1 MLTFYSNKKDF
12 KDSSFLDLFNVNG
25 KTIRSGANRETLEF
39 LFKNK
44 KYFIKRFSNGSFLQ
58 NILNKLGFVKH
69 VSNARNEFEA
79 YQILKEI
86 GVETAKLVCYGDEK
100 KFFCNRSF
108 VISEKIEN
116 FEQLDFFFSKAKYRK
131 YHKNHQEQIYKK
143 VVQIINKLHQNGIVH
158 HDLYLCHFLL
168 DLNSLENKKNIK
180 IYLIDF
186 HRLQKNKR
194 VPSGRLIKELG
205 DLLFSVKY
213 FANEELFQEILL
225 SNYDNKNFIETYK
238 LNIQQ
243 RAKLML
249 EKYKNKYG

>member
-1 MLTFYSNKKDF
+1 MNLTHKKNFFKGLTFEE
-12 KDSSFLDLFNVNG
+12 LFNLKGEV
-25 KTIRSGANRETLEF
+25 IRSGKNRETLEF
-39 LFKNK
+39 LFKHK
-44 KYFIKRFSNGSFLQ
+44 KYFIKKFSNGSFLQ
-58 NILNKLGFVKH
+58 NILNKVGFVRD
-69 VSNARNEFEA
+69 VCNARNEFEA

-116 FEQLDFFFSKAKYRK
+116 FEQLDFFFSKAKYRN
-131 YHKNHQEQIYKK
+131 YQKNYQDRIYKK
-143 VVQIINKLHQNGIVH
+143 VVQIINKLHKNGIVH

-168 DLNSLENKKNIK
+168 DLKSLDNKKNIK

-194 VPSGRLIKELG
+194 VSSRRLIKELG

-213 FANEELFQEILL
+213 FANEQLFQEILL
-225 SNYDNKNFIETYK
+225 SNYCNKNFIETYE

-249 EKYKNKYG
+249 EKYKNKYA

>member
-1 MLTFYSNKKDF
+1 MLVFYSNKKNF
-12 KDSSFLDLFNVNG
+12 KEFSFSNLFDVNG
-25 KTIRSGANRETLEF
+25 KSIRIGTNRETLEF
-39 LFKNK
+39 TFKNK
-44 KYFIKRFSNGSFLQ
+44 KYFIKRFSNGSILKS
-58 NILNKLGFVKH
+58 ILNKLGFVKDD
-69 VSNARNEFEA
+69 SNARNEFEA

-100 KFFCNRSF
+100 NFFCNRSF

-131 YHKNHQEQIYKK
+131 YHKNHEDQIYKK

-225 SNYDNKNFIETYK
+225 SDYGNKNFIETYK

>member
-12 KDSSFLDLFNVNG
+12 KDSSFSDLFNVNG
-25 KTIRSGANRETLEF
+25 KIIRSGANRETLEF

-58 NILNKLGFVKH
+58 KILNKLGFVKDI
-69 VSNARNEFEA
+69 SNARNEFEA

-131 YHKNHQEQIYKK
+131 YHKNHQDQIYKK

-168 DLNSLENKKNIK
+168 DLNALENKKNIK

-186 HRLQKNKR
+186 HRLEKKTKVSSKR
-194 VPSGRLIKELG
+194 ISKELG
-205 DLLFSVKY
+205 DLLFSIKY
-213 FANEELFQEILL
+213 FGNEERFEKILKT
-225 SNYDNKNFIETYK
+225 NYFNKNFLENHKKDIHE
-238 LNIQQ
+238 
-243 RAKLML
+243 RATLMFK
-249 EKYKNKYG
+249 KYKNKYA

>member
-12 KDSSFLDLFNVNG
+12 KDSSFSDLFNVNG
-25 KTIRSGANRETLEF
+25 KIIRSGANRETLEF

-58 NILNKLGFVKH
+58 KILNKLGFVKDI
-69 VSNARNEFEA
+69 SNARNEFEA

-86 GVETAKLVCYGDEK
+86 GVETAKLVCHGDEK
-100 KFFCNRSF
+100 KLFCNRSF

-131 YHKNHQEQIYKK
+131 YHINHQEQIYKK
-143 VVQIINKLHQNGIVH
+143 VVQIINKLHQNGIIH

-168 DLNSLENKKNIK
+168 DLNSLVNKKNIK

-194 VPSGRLIKELG
+194 IPSGRLIKELG

-225 SNYDNKNFIETYK
+225 SDYGNKNFIETYK

>member
-1 MLTFYSNKKDF
+1 MNQD
-12 KDSSFLDLFNVNG
+12 
-25 KTIRSGANRETLEF
+25 
-39 LFKNK
+39 
-44 KYFIKRFSNGSFLQ
+44 RFSALRVTGYF
-58 NILNKLGFVKH
+58 G
-69 VSNARNEFEA
+69 
-79 YQILKEI
+79 
-86 GVETAKLVCYGDEK
+86 
-100 KFFCNRSF
+100 
-108 VISEKIEN
+108 
-116 FEQLDFFFSKAKYRK
+116 
-131 YHKNHQEQIYKK
+131 KNHQDQIYKK

-168 DLNSLENKKNIK
+168 DLNSLENNKNIK

-225 SNYDNKNFIETYK
+225 SDYGNKNFIETYK